1 MDTPSPSSA
10 KPNKAR
16 PLSLLA
22 IVALVALVIVI
33 DMQRRAA
40 EQQLQAL
47 SVRLEQVTSGGNQA
61 QNREAAKAVVDK
73 VRKLYTLP
81 ADIEPTVATIV
92 DVDELR
98 KRNPFYNKA
107 ENGDY
112 LIVTSERA
120 ILYDPD
126 NNVILD
132 VVPVQIRAETPENA
146 EQPTTSAEQQPQ

>member
-1 MDTPSPSSA
+1 MDTPTPSPR
-10 KPNKAR
+10 PTKAR

-61 QNREAAKAVVDK
+61 QNREAAKAIVDK

-112 LIVTSERA
+112 LIVTTERA

-132 VVPVQIRAETPENA
+132 VVPVQIQQEAPAEEGAQPPA
-146 EQPTTSAEQQPQ
+146 EETQP